1 MIKDDDDESI
11 GLQPFAALFR
21 TSIGYRDGPS
31 GLLLGSVPLAR
42 GLS

>member
-21 TSIGYRDGPS
+21 TSIDAPMDVKVG
-31 GLLLGSVPLAR
+31 
-42 GLS
+42 